1 MGCGPKSKE
10 NTCDAVIVKQKVNIK
25 SLPKLFITVTIE
37 LNRIIY
43 SQVVLVID
51 VAFKSIYKNAY
62 AVLMLSAASEVFGS
76 PSTRYISFL
85 SPHL

>member
-1 MGCGPKSKE
+1 MVLKAKKILG
-10 NTCDAVIVKQKVNIK
+10 DAVIVKQNVGIK
-25 SLPKLFITVTIE
+25 SLPELFITVMIE

-51 VAFKSIYKNAY
+51 VAFKNIYKNAY

-76 PSTRYISFL
+76 PSTR
-85 SPHL
+85 